1 VKIGF
6 IGLGNMGYPMVE
18 NLIEAG
24 EEVHAFDVSGNYPDG
39 AISCSSAGDVSKEKD
54 IVITMLPSGAI
65 VSDVANEIIP
75 FMDKGS
81 LFADCSTIEVDTAI
95 RVSKIAQSNGLDFID
110 APVSGGSLGAKAG
123 TLTFMVGGE
132 ETAFHRIKPLLEIMG
147 GKIIHCGHS
156 GSGQVAKIC
165 NNMILG
171 STIIATCEA
180 YVLAKKLNLD
190 HEVLFE
196 VVSQSSG
203 YSWANNVYCP
213 LPGIGP
219 QSPADNDYK
228 PGFSAALMLKDLLL
242 SQKAS
247 ETVGFNTEMGAQAT
261 DYYRKFCEEGNG
273 DMDFSSVILP
283 MLEKQPE

>member
-1 VKIGF
+1 MKIGF

-18 NLIEAG
+18 NLIKAG
-24 EEVHAFDVSGNYPDG
+24 KEVHAFDVTENYPDG
-39 AISCSSAGDVSKEKD
+39 AISCFSAGEVSKGKD

-65 VSDVANEIIP
+65 LSEVANEIIP
-75 FMDKGS
+75 VMDEGS

-95 RVSKIAQSNGLDFID
+95 QVSKMAKENGLDFID
-110 APVSGGSLGAKAG
+110 APVSGGSLRAKAG

-132 ETAFHRIKPLLEIMG
+132 ETAFARIEPLLEIMG
-147 GKIIHCGHS
+147 GKIIHCGPS
-156 GSGQVAKIC
+156 GSGQASKMC

-171 STIIATCEA
+171 ATMIVTCEA
-180 YVLAKKLNLD
+180 YGLARKLNLD
-190 HEVLFE
+190 HKVLFE

-203 YSWANNVYCP
+203 YSWTNNVYCP

-247 ETVGFNTEMGAQAT
+247 EAVGFNTEMGAKAT
-261 DYYRKFCEEGNG
+261 DYYSRFCDEGNG
-273 DMDFSSVILP
+273 DKDFSSVILP
-283 MLEKQPE
+283 MLEK

>member
-1 VKIGF
+1 MKIGF

-18 NLIEAG
+18 NLIKAG
-24 EEVHAFDVSGNYPDG
+24 KEVHAFDVTENYPDG
-39 AISCSSAGDVSKEKD
+39 AISCSSAGEVSKGKD

-65 VSDVANEIIP
+65 LSEVANEIIP
-75 FMDKGS
+75 VMDEGS

-95 RVSKIAQSNGLDFID
+95 QVSKVAKENGLDFID

-132 ETAFHRIKPLLEIMG
+132 ETAFVRIGPLLEIMG
-147 GKIIHCGHS
+147 GKIIHCGPS
-156 GSGQVAKIC
+156 GSGQAAKMC

-171 STIIATCEA
+171 ATMIVTCEA
-180 YVLAKKLNLD
+180 YGLAKKLNLD
-190 HEVLFE
+190 HKVLFE

-203 YSWANNVYCP
+203 YSWTNNVYCP

-247 ETVGFNTEMGAQAT
+247 EVVGFNTEMGAKAT
-261 DYYRKFCEEGNG
+261 DYYSRFCDEGNG
-273 DMDFSSVILP
+273 DKDFSSVILP
-283 MLEKQPE
+283 MLEK

>member
-1 VKIGF
+1 MKIGF

-18 NLIEAG
+18 NLIKAG
-24 EEVHAFDVSGNYPDG
+24 KEVHAFDVTGNYPDG
-39 AISCSSAGDVSKEKD
+39 AIPCSSAGEVSKGKD

-65 VSDVANEIIP
+65 LSEVANEIIP
-75 FMDKGS
+75 IMDEGS

-95 RVSKIAQSNGLDFID
+95 QVSKMANESGLGFID

-132 ETAFHRIKPLLEIMG
+132 ETAFARIKPLLEIMG
-147 GKIIHCGHS
+147 GKIIHCGPS
-156 GSGQVAKIC
+156 GSGQAAKMC

-171 STIIATCEA
+171 ATMIVTCEA
-180 YVLAKKLNLD
+180 YGLARKLNLD
-190 HEVLFE
+190 REVLFE

-203 YSWANNVYCP
+203 YSWSNNVYCP

-247 ETVGFNTEMGAQAT
+247 EAVGFSTEMGAKAT
-261 DYYRKFCEEGNG
+261 DYYSRFCDEGNG
-273 DMDFSSVILP
+273 DKDFSSVILP
-283 MLEKQPE
+283 MLEK